1 MYATI
6 RLVNENQLTQQE
18 AFFEDLFWLR
28 CSREDFEISSDNIQ
42 RALKECSTLSK
53 VFFAYLE
60 EERAHVARI
69 AQGPALTKEQEALTK
84 IGKAINQKRL
94 MATWLW
100 QALFVLAVIGSFVSH
115 HLTVSEMM
123 SRIRFVAMD
132 SRDTFYLANLG
143 TFDTARHIHA
153 ELAKMAAE
161 TIFSRN
167 PDGFDNPERLERL
180 FNPASAT
187 ALNKAATKDADVF
200 RSQQIHEKFE
210 TGQIRELEV
219 DDNTA
224 LVSVEG
230 QVLRTAF
237 FNQRLVNDTR
247 KVTVFLRL
255 RVNEDMALN
264 GRYPLVVTNYE
275 ERFE

>member
-1 MYATI
+1 MSA
-6 RLVNENQLTQQE
+6 LVVM
-18 AFFEDLFWLR
+18 LR
-28 CSREDFEISSDNIQ
+28 
-42 RALKECSTLSK
+42 
-53 VFFAYLE
+53 
-60 EERAHVARI
+60 
-69 AQGPALTKEQEALTK
+69 
-84 IGKAINQKRL
+84 KRL

-100 QALFVLAVIGSFVSH
+100 QALFVLAVLGGFVSH
-115 HLTVSEMM
+115 HLTVQEMM
-123 SRIRFVAMD
+123 ARMRFVAMD

-143 TFDTARHIHA
+143 TFESAQHIHA

-180 FNPASAT
+180 FNPTTTAT
-187 ALNKAATKDADVF
+187 LNKDAARDADIF
-200 RSQQIHEKFE
+200 RHQQIHQKIE
-210 TGQIRELEV
+210 TGQIREIEV
-219 DDNTA
+219 DSNTA

-230 QVLRTAF
+230 QVLRTAL
-237 FNQRLVNDTR
+237 FNQRVVNDAR

-255 RVNEDMALN
+255 RVNDDMAFN

>member
-1 MYATI
+1 M
-6 RLVNENQLTQQE
+6 
-18 AFFEDLFWLR
+18 LR
-28 CSREDFEISSDNIQ
+28 
-42 RALKECSTLSK
+42 
-53 VFFAYLE
+53 
-60 EERAHVARI
+60 
-69 AQGPALTKEQEALTK
+69 
-84 IGKAINQKRL
+84 KRL

-100 QALFVLAVIGSFVSH
+100 QALFVLAVLGGFVSH
-115 HLTVSEMM
+115 HLTVQEMM
-123 SRIRFVAMD
+123 GRMRFVAMD

-143 TFDTARHIHA
+143 SFETAQHIHA

-180 FNPASAT
+180 FNPTTT
-187 ALNKAATKDADVF
+187 AALSKDAAKDADIF
-200 RSQQIHEKFE
+200 RHQQIHQKIE
-210 TGQIRELEV
+210 TGQIREIEV
-219 DDNTA
+219 DNNMA

-230 QVLRTAF
+230 QVLRTAV
-237 FNQRLVNDTR
+237 FNNRVVNDAR